1 MTPSDNDDK
10 WDARSSLRRRIND
23 AARTTRNGWDGM
35 EGWKERGVTQLLIHS
50 SLYSIQW
57 PSPAPAS
64 SPLHWFRW
72 SLAVHRASK
81 LL

>member
-35 EGWKERGVTQLLIHS
+35 EGWKERGVSEWASVQSALRVLCQVFAGAGGSCGGNAVDVGCLI
-50 SLYSIQW
+50 L
-57 PSPAPAS
+57 
-64 SPLHWFRW
+64 
-72 SLAVHRASK
+72 
-81 LL
+81 